1 MHALLVEDDPVSA
14 AAIEF
19 TLQRENFDCDSTALG
34 KVAQVALL
42 QTRLCPYDV
51 LILDLGLPD
60 IDGYEVLHQLRAAG
74 VKTPVL
80 ILSGLTAVD
89 DKVKGLKLGADD
101 FLTKP
106 FAPGELIARIRAIIR
121 RSMGHSASAIRT
133 GELVLNLDSRT
144 AAIGNR
150 PLDLTPK
157 EYAVLELLSLRKGTA
172 LTKQYLLRQLY
183 PGLHEPGIKII
194 DVFVSRLRRK
204 LTQATGGEPYIETV
218 QGRGFVLHDF
228 GPTAP
233 DEAASILAIKA
244 GRYPARATGKFAA

>member
-14 AAIEF
+14 AAVEF
-19 TLQRENFDCDSTALG
+19 TLQRENFECDSTALG
-34 KVAQVALL
+34 KVAVL
-42 QTRLCPYDV
+42 QARLCPYDI

-60 IDGYEVLHQLRAAG
+60 VDGSEVLHQLRAAG

-80 ILSGLTAVD
+80 ILSGLTTVD
-89 DKVKGLKLGADD
+89 DKVKGLRLGADD

-121 RSMGHSASAIRT
+121 RSIGHSASEIRT

-172 LTKQYLLRQLY
+172 LAKQYLLQQLY

-204 LTQATGGEPYIETV
+204 LTQASGGEPYIETV
-218 QGRGFVLHDF
+218 QGRGFVLRDF
-228 GPTAP
+228 SGTASG
-233 DEAASILAIKA
+233 EADSILATKPS
-244 GRYPARATGKFAA
+244 RYRVRSTGKLAA